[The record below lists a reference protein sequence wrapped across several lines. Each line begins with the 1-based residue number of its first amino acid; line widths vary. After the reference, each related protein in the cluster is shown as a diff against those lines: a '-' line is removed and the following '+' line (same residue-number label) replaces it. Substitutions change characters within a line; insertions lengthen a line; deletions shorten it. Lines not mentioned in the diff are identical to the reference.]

1 MDEFLK
7 RHDFTSIKAAHV
19 PLDASHALALSP
31 SKASRKQ
38 TPSLAKETPTPR
50 RPEAATPSA
59 TPLNDRMDRLFT
71 PRPCTPC
78 DANRSSV
85 PPRPNKRPKIGEQ
98 TPLDDSSLRVVNKEW
113 LDNLIRDAE
122 VDVYGYPEPDG
133 HDHDHFHRNAF
144 RHPAL
149 DSGRRSKLN
158 FEPLEVITFSSES
171 LRSAHVLGQID
182 RKFIVCSL
190 NGTLKTGDTGS
201 STRRV
206 LVLIDQHAADE
217 RASLEPLLDS
227 LCRGFLADR
236 QETTELKTPVQVIL
250 TREEM
255 RVLSQSGIVDILGH
269 WGIHF
274 DLPSLDPESVDFSQ
288 IRITH
293 VPTGV
298 ESRLGRKETVEI
310 TRLFRDYLPFAEEH
324 QAEIEATLA
333 NAPAGVE
340 DSSDG
345 ISTGPSTL
353 VDWERA
359 MRWMPKEML
368 ELANSKACRSECH
381 FTPTTHYG

>member
-1 MDEFLK
+1 MYLW
-7 RHDFTSIKAAHV
+7 T
-19 PLDASHALALSP
+19 
-31 SKASRKQ
+31 
-38 TPSLAKETPTPR
+38 R
-50 RPEAATPSA
+50 RPLHLCHQAKLVESKRRPLRRKPPRLEDVTHRHQVA
-59 TPLNDRMDRLFT
+59 TPLNDKMDRLFT

-78 DANRSSV
+78 DANRPSV

-98 TPLDDSSLRVVNKEW
+98 TPLDDSSPRVVSKEW
-113 LDNLIRDAE
+113 LGQCHSAMPMWMSTAIRSPMGTITIISTAMPS
-122 VDVYGYPEPDG
+122 G
-133 HDHDHFHRNAF
+133 N
-144 RHPAL
+144 PAL
-149 DSGRRSKLN
+149 DSGRRSKMS
-158 FEPLEVITFSSES
+158 FEPLEDITFSSES

-182 RKFIVCSL
+182 RKFIACSL
-190 NGTLKTGDTGS
+190 NGTLKTGDRGS
-201 STRRV
+201 STRTGSGAHRSNT
-206 LVLIDQHAADE
+206 QADE

-324 QAEIEATLA
+324 QAEIEATLG

-345 ISTGPSTL
+345 ISTGPSSL